1 MKTSLAVVLLVFAG
15 SLFAQKQSTPPG
27 TPGQIKDEL
36 IRIEHEI
43 GRANLECDF
52 HYFERIEAE
61 EFIFT
66 DASGNVS
73 NKREDLAGEKNC
85 RKSDAQYDIDDTDVR
100 LYPTS
105 AVVTGRVTITRKDKD
120 GKVITRKS
128 RFTDVFVWR
137 DATWQIV
144 AGHSSRIAEP
154 AAQKPAP

>member
-1 MKTSLAVVLLVFAG
+1 MKTLFAVALLVLAG
-15 SLFAQKQSTPPG
+15 SVFAQQQSAPPG
-27 TPGQIKDEL
+27 TPGQIKEEL

-43 GRANLECDF
+43 GRANLQCDYR
-52 HYFERIEAE
+52 YFERIEAE

-73 NKREDLAGEKNC
+73 NKRQDLAGEKDC
-85 RKSDAQYDIDDTDVR
+85 HKSDATYDLDDTDVR

-105 AVVTGRVTITRKDKD
+105 AVLTGRVTITRKDKD

-137 DATWQIV
+137 DATWQLV

>member
-1 MKTSLAVVLLVFAG
+1 MKTLLATALSILAC
-15 SLFAQKQSTPPG
+15 SLFAQQQNTPAG

-36 IRIEHEI
+36 IHVEREI
-43 GRANLECDF
+43 GRANLQCDYR
-52 HYFERIEAE
+52 YFERIEAE

-73 NKREDLAGEKNC
+73 NKRQDLAGEKDC
-85 RKSDAQYDIDDTDVR
+85 RKSDAKYDVDDTDVR

-120 GKVITRKS
+120 GKAITRKS

-137 DATWQIV
+137 DATWQLV
-144 AGHSSRIAEP
+144 AGHSSRIADT
-154 AAQKPAP
+154 AAQK

>member
-1 MKTSLAVVLLVFAG
+1 MKISLAVVLLFAG
-15 SLFAQKQSTPPG
+15 TVFAQKQSTPPG

-43 GRANLECDF
+43 GRANLQCDF

-73 NKREDLAGEKNC
+73 NKRQDLAGEKDC

-105 AVVTGRVTITRKDKD
+105 AVVTGRVTITKKDKE

-137 DATWQIV
+137 DATWQLV

-154 AAQKPAP
+154 ATQK

>member
-1 MKTSLAVVLLVFAG
+1 MRGSGLSGWLLL
-15 SLFAQKQSTPPG
+15 SAQQQSTPPG
-27 TPGQIKDEL
+27 TPVQIKDDL
-36 IRIEHEI
+36 ARIEHEI
-43 GRANLECDF
+43 GRANLQCDYR
-52 HYFERIEAE
+52 YFERIEAE

-73 NKREDLAGEKNC
+73 NKRQDLGGEKDC
-85 RKSDAQYDIDDTDVR
+85 HKSDATYDVDDTDVR

-105 AVVTGRVTITRKDKD
+105 AVVTGRVTITKKDKD

-137 DATWQIV
+137 DATWQVV

-154 AAQKPAP
+154 AAK

>member
-1 MKTSLAVVLLVFAG
+1 MKTLLATIVLFLAS
-15 SLFAQKQSTPPG
+15 SLFAQQQKTPPG

-43 GRANLECDF
+43 GRANLQCDY

-66 DASGNVS
+66 DASGQVS
-73 NKREDLAGEKNC
+73 NKRQDLAGEKDC
-85 RKSDAQYDIDDTDVR
+85 HKSDATYDIDDTDVR
-100 LYPTS
+100 LYPLS

-137 DATWQIV
+137 DATWQLV
-144 AGHSSRIAEP
+144 AGHSSRIIDP
-154 AAQKPAP
+154 AAQK

>member
-1 MKTSLAVVLLVFAG
+1 MKTSLAVVLLVFAV
-15 SLFAQKQSTPPG
+15 SLFAQKQSTPSG

-73 NKREDLAGEKNC
+73 NKRQDLAGEKDRRGSLNLPHKNQG
-85 RKSDAQYDIDDTDVR
+85 RRYGDDV
-100 LYPTS
+100 
-105 AVVTGRVTITRKDKD
+105 G
-120 GKVITRKS
+120 
-128 RFTDVFVWR
+128 
-137 DATWQIV
+137 
-144 AGHSSRIAEP
+144 
-154 AAQKPAP
+154 

>member
-1 MKTSLAVVLLVFAG
+1 MKILFATILPILAC
-15 SLFAQKQSTPPG
+15 SLFAQQQNTPSG

-43 GRANLECDF
+43 GRANLQCDYR
-52 HYFERIEAE
+52 YFDRIEAE

-66 DASGNVS
+66 DPAGNVS
-73 NKREDLAGEKNC
+73 NKKEDMAGEKDC
-85 RKSDAQYDIDDTDVR
+85 RKSDATYDVDDTDVR

-105 AVVTGRVTITRKDKD
+105 AVVTGRITITKKDKD

-137 DATWQIV
+137 DATWQLV
-144 AGHSSRIAEP
+144 AGHSSRIP
-154 AAQKPAP
+154 DTAAQK

>member
-1 MKTSLAVVLLVFAG
+1 MKALIAVCLLMVAGSVFAQPHK
-15 SLFAQKQSTPPG
+15 APPG
-27 TPGQIKDEL
+27 TPGEIKDEL

-52 HYFERIEAE
+52 RYFERIEAE

-66 DASGNVS
+66 DASGHVS
-73 NKREDLAGEKNC
+73 NRQQDLAGEKDC
-85 RKSDAQYDIDDTDVR
+85 RKSDAAYDLDETDVR

-120 GKVITRKS
+120 GKVTTRKS

-137 DATWQIV
+137 DETWQLV
-144 AGHSSRIAEP
+144 AGHSSRIPEP
-154 AAQKPAP
+154 AAQKSGS

>member
-1 MKTSLAVVLLVFAG
+1 MKTMPAILPLMLACG
-15 SLFAQKQSTPPG
+15 LFAQQQSTPSG

-36 IRIEHEI
+36 IRIENEI
-43 GRANLECDF
+43 GRANLQCDYR
-52 HYFERIEAE
+52 YFERIEAE

-73 NKREDLAGEKNC
+73 NKRQDLAGEKDC
-85 RKSDAQYDIDDTDVR
+85 RKSDATYDIDETDVR

-105 AVVTGRVTITRKDKD
+105 AVVTGRITITKKDKE
-120 GKVITRKS
+120 GKLITLKS

-137 DATWQIV
+137 DARWQLV

-154 AAQKPAP
+154 AAQK

>member
-1 MKTSLAVVLLVFAG
+1 MKTTLAIVFLLCAG

-43 GRANLECDF
+43 GRANLQCDF

-66 DASGNVS
+66 DAAGNVS
-73 NKREDLAGEKNC
+73 NKRQDLAGEKDC

-105 AVVTGRVTITRKDKD
+105 AVVTGRVTITKKDKE

-137 DATWQIV
+137 DETWQLV

-154 AAQKPAP
+154 AAQK

>member
-1 MKTSLAVVLLVFAG
+1 MKTSLVVALLMLSG
-15 SLFAQKQSTPPG
+15 SLSAQKQSTPTG
-27 TPGQIKDEL
+27 TPGQIKEEL

-52 HYFERIEAE
+52 RYFERIEAE

-73 NKREDLAGEKNC
+73 NKRQDLAGEKDC
-85 RKSDAQYDIDDTDVR
+85 RKSDAQYDIDDIDVR

-105 AVVTGRVTITRKDKD
+105 AVVTGRVTITRKDKES
-120 GKVITRKS
+120 KVITRKS

-137 DATWQIV
+137 DATWQLV
-144 AGHSSRIAEP
+144 AGHSSRIP
-154 AAQKPAP
+154 DTAAQK